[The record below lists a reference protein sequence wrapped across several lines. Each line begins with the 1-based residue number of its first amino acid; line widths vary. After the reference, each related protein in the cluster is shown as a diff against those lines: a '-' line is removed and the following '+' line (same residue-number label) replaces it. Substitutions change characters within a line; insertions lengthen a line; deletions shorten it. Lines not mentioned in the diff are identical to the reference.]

1 MKYSKYLLPLSLVFV
16 SLVSAGCAS
25 TVGRFYSGPE
35 QPSGKIAVI
44 KNNRMIR
51 DIMDRGVVI
60 SSVDGAKVSFS
71 TYAVEVLPGP
81 HTLGVQCSFRV
92 DPTMLGGP
100 FEPTT
105 TNVRKS
111 QLRQYPTSFDV
122 SVEAGHIYQP
132 RVFLRPDQ
140 TCKIWLVDVTGR

>member
-1 MKYSKYLLPLSLVFV
+1 MRYSKYLSPFSLLFAG
-16 SLVSAGCAS
+16 LVSAGCAS
-25 TVGRFYSGPE
+25 TTAKLYPGPD
-35 QPSGKIAVI
+35 QPGGKIAVI
-44 KNNRMIR
+44 RNNPMIR
-51 DIMDRGVVI
+51 DIVDRGVVI
-60 SSVDGAKVSFS
+60 SSVDGAKVGLS

-92 DPTMLGGP
+92 DPTLLGSP

-111 QLRQYPTSFDV
+111 QLRQYPASFDV

-132 RVFLRPDQ
+132 QVFLRPDQ
-140 TCKIWLVDVTGR
+140 TCKVWLVDITGR

>member
-1 MKYSKYLLPLSLVFV
+1 MKYSKYISPLSLLLV
-16 SLVSAGCAS
+16 SLVNAGCAS
-25 TVGRFYSGPE
+25 TVGKFYPGAE

-44 KNNRMIR
+44 RNNAMIR

-60 SSVDGAKVSFS
+60 SSVDGAKVSS
-71 TYAVEVLPGP
+71 TTYAVEALPGR

-92 DPTMLGGP
+92 DPTMLGSP

-111 QLRQYPTSFDV
+111 QLRQYPASLDV
-122 SVEAGHIYQP
+122 NVEAGHVYQP
-132 RVFLRPDQ
+132 QVFLRPDQ
-140 TCKIWLVDVTGR
+140 TCKVWLVDISGR